1 MAHTNSTANYNL
13 PQFIPTDKPA
23 WLTDINGAF
32 SAIDTAI
39 DAAKDAADAAQGDAT
54 QALSDASAAGTT
66 ATGADTKAGGA
77 VASIADTFSS
87 TSTYAIGDYV
97 MYNSLL
103 YRCITAVTTPGPW
116 TGSANWDRETVE
128 NAIQASANS
137 LTSVINTKANAN
149 QVYTIAQTDGLLAN
163 KLDKAYHA
171 SSGSGTLAGL
181 LNTAD
186 RVWLIVGQRLSTNA
200 TIVLVAHK
208 FGTSFS
214 FKEIVKDSGM
224 AYNYNADNGSVVIT
238 YGGSTTGVYCGA
250 YRIS

>member
-77 VASIADTFSS
+77 VASIADTFST

-137 LTSVINTKANAN
+137 LSSVINTKANAN
-149 QVYTIAQTDGLLAN
+149 QVYTIAQTDGLLAG

>member
-1 MAHTNSTANYNL
+1 MGHTNSTANYNL
-13 PQFIPTDKPA
+13 PQFITTDKPA

-32 SAIDTAI
+32 SAIDAGI
-39 DAAKDAADAAQGDAT
+39 DAAKDAADNAQSDAT
-54 QALSDASAAGTT
+54 QALTDAGTAGTT
-66 ATGADTKAGGA
+66 ATNADTKAGGA

-87 TSTYAIGDYV
+87 TDTYLVGDYV

-103 YRCITAVTTPGPW
+103 YKCITAVTTPGPW
-116 TGSANWDRETVE
+116 TGSANWDRDTVE

-163 KLDKAYHA
+163 KLDKAYHV
-171 SSGSGTLAGL
+171 SSGSGILAGL

-214 FKEIVKDSGM
+214 FKEVVKDSGM

>member
-13 PQFIPTDKPA
+13 PQFVPTDKPA

-32 SAIDTAI
+32 STIDTAI

-54 QALSDASAAGTT
+54 QALSDAGAAGTT

-77 VASIADTFSS
+77 LASIADTFSN
-87 TSTYAIGDYV
+87 TSTYAVGDYV
-97 MYNSLL
+97 IYNSLL
-103 YRCITAVTTPGPW
+103 YRCITAVTTPGAW
-116 TGSANWDRETVE
+116 TGSANWDRDTVE
-128 NAIQASANS
+128 NAIQASANN

-200 TIVLVAHK
+200 TIILVAHK
-208 FGTSFS
+208 FGSTFS
-214 FKEIVKDSGM
+214 FKEIVKDTGM

-250 YRIS
+250 YRIA